1 MPDLQL
7 CVFELDGAERLGALR
22 GEAVYDLS
30 RLVPRW
36 TSLDALLADSLANIR
51 ATLTGIAWR
60 NAPHHP
66 LEQVQL
72 KTPLGGQEVWAA
84 GVTYD
89 RSRQART
96 EESHAP
102 DVYDRVYTAERPELF
117 LKAMR
122 SRTSGPGEPVAIR
135 SDSHWDVP
143 EAEIAIVANAHMEL
157 VGFTAANDMS
167 SREIEGQN
175 PLYVP
180 QAKIYSYCLA
190 LGPAITP
197 CWEVRDPHA
206 LRIQLAI
213 HRAGAVTFA
222 GTTSTASMARPF
234 AELLAYLGRDNSF
247 PGGVILSTGTGIVPP
262 DAFTLEAGDV
272 VEITIDEIGTLRNPV
287 IRLPE

>member
-1 MPDLQL
+1 MQL
-7 CVFELDGAERLGALR
+7 CVFEQAAAERLGAVR
-22 GEAVYDLS
+22 AEAVYDLG

-36 TSLDALLADSLANIR
+36 TSLDALLAEPLADIR
-51 ATLTGIAWR
+51 ATLSGIAWP
-60 NAPHHP
+60 ATPHYP
-66 LEQVQL
+66 LREVRL
-72 KTPLGGQEVWAA
+72 KAPLGGQEVWAA

-96 EESHAP
+96 QESHAP

-117 LKAMR
+117 LKATR

-143 EAEIAIVANAHMEL
+143 EAEIALVANASMEL

-180 QAKIYSYCLA
+180 QAKIYSHCLA

-197 CWEVRDPHA
+197 WWEVRDPRA

-213 HRAGAVTFA
+213 HRAGAIAFA
-222 GTTSTASMARPF
+222 GTTSTASITRPF
-234 AELLAYLGRDNSF
+234 AELLAYLGRDNAF
-247 PGGVILSTGTGIVPP
+247 PAGVILSTGTGIVPP
-262 DAFTLEAGDV
+262 DAFTLEAGDD
-272 VEITIDEIGTLRNPV
+272 VEITIEAIGTLRNPV
-287 IRLPE
+287 IRLPN